1 LCGPGERLARLLAIH
16 KVTSSLF
23 FSTLSKGDPMT
34 PSALLEIRDLEV
46 QFGMEEGVVRAVDG
60 VTYTIEREKTLGVV
74 GESGCGKTVTALAIM
89 GLVQSPPGKIANGE
103 ILYHRGDKTTDLAKL
118 PPKGRAMRAIRGNE
132 IAMIFQEPMTSLNPV
147 FTIGYQIMEAIIL
160 HQRLKKK
167 EARKQAIRMLHE
179 VGIPLP
185 EQRVDE
191 YPHQLSGGM
200 RQRAMIAMA
209 LSCNPQLLI
218 ADEPTTALDVTI
230 QAQVLELMNALRKEF
245 KAAIQFITHDLGV
258 IAGMADDVAVMYL
271 GRIVEAA
278 TVREIFHAPQHPYT
292 QGLMHSIP
300 SLKRRK
306 ERLVPIEGVVPD
318 PSDAPPGCGFEPRC
332 PQRMEICKTQ
342 MPPLREVAAGHTA
355 ACWLYEGKR

>member
-1 LCGPGERLARLLAIH
+1 LLSSAVQGLPAEAPLEGLAM
-16 KVTSSLF
+16 TQSS
-23 FSTLSKGDPMT
+23 
-34 PSALLEIRDLEV
+34 SALLEIRDLEV
-46 QFGMEEGVVRAVDG
+46 QFAMEDGVLRAVDG
-60 VTYTIEREKTLGVV
+60 VTYTIEAEKTLGVV

-89 GLVQSPPGKIANGE
+89 GLVQSPGRIAKGE
-103 ILYHRGDKTTDLAKL
+103 VLYHQGEKTTDLAKL

-147 FTIGYQIMEAIIL
+147 YSIGYQIMEAIIL
-160 HQRLKKK
+160 HQRLKKRD
-167 EARKQAIRMLHE
+167 ARRQAIDMLRS

-209 LSCNPQLLI
+209 LSCNPSLLL

-230 QAQVLELMNALRKEF
+230 QAQVLELMNALRREF

-258 IAGMADDVAVMYL
+258 IAGMADDVVVMYL

-278 TVREIFHAPQHPYT
+278 PVREIFHAPRHPYT
-292 QGLMHSIP
+292 QGLMRSIP
-300 SLKRRK
+300 SLTRSK

-318 PSDAPPGCGFEPRC
+318 PRDAPPGCGFEPRC
-332 PQRMEICKTQ
+332 PHSMGICKTT
-342 MPPLREVAAGHTA
+342 MPALLDVGPQHTA
-355 ACWLYEGKR
+355 ACWLYEQDRTLVRRTIREWE